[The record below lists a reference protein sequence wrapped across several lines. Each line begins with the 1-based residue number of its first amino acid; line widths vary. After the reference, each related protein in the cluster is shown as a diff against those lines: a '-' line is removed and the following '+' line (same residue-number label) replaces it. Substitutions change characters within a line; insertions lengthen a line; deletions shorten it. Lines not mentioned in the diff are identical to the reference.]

1 MPSTRDLPD
10 PGIEPRSQ
18 ELQADSLPSEP
29 PGKLANRAQGAGC
42 AGRRSRATGRQQPTK
57 RRRGEAITGGR
68 LTRLTG
74 GKEGPLPTLG
84 STRGAEHR
92 RGGMEEQGGVPRRR
106 YPALAARER
115 VGGHPPVTSGPTDAL
130 SLSPA
135 RGRAARA
142 RGRSTTAGRDPT
154 RARASCQSGALRG
167 MALPLAQQ

>member
-1 MPSTRDLPD
+1 MLAAQLCPTLWGFLNCSLPGYLSTGFGRQEYWTGLPFPSTGDLPD
-10 PGIEPRSQ
+10 PGIEPGSQ
-18 ELQADSLPSEP
+18 ALQADSLPSEP
-29 PGKLANRAQGAGC
+29 SWKLAKLAQGAGR
-42 AGRRSRATGRQQPTK
+42 AGRGSRATGRQQPTK

-115 VGGHPPVTSGPTDAL
+115 VGGHPPV
-130 SLSPA
+130 
-135 RGRAARA
+135 
-142 RGRSTTAGRDPT
+142 
-154 RARASCQSGALRG
+154 AS
-167 MALPLAQQ
+167 